1 MLYYHVTITLFILLL
16 LHITSYYCLF
26 YYTPLYNNLFIYS
39 SALPFHF
46 SLLLFIF
53 VYVSSFHNLTLC
65 LNVSSMSICKIS
77 FSSVIFCILV
87 AIVNIFS
94 SVFKPYALNTGS
106 SASLIKNAN
115 DIH

>member
-46 SLLLFIF
+46 SLLSLLLFIF
-53 VYVSSFHNLTLC
+53 VYLLITSSHNFKFC
-65 LNVSSMSICKIS
+65 LNVSSISIYKIS
-77 FSSVIFCILV
+77 FSSVIFFISFT
-87 AIVNIFS
+87 IDKRSS
-94 SVFKPYALNTGS
+94 SVLKPYAFFTFSL
-106 SASLIKNAN
+106 ASI
-115 DIH
+115 II